1 MLSRRDF
8 LSRSALIALAPTVP
22 LFLAR
27 SVRAGVPQR
36 EGRVLVVIELNGG
49 NDGLNTVV
57 PFKDEGYLKN
67 RKVLRLPEKQ
77 LLKIDDRFALHPALG
92 DAMKLLESKRLTIVQ
107 GVGYPNPSRSHAR
120 SMAIWQTARLDPEEH
135 KGYGWLGRALDGSAA
150 SSLFAGTT
158 ALPIA
163 LRGRRSVASALSR
176 LEEFHLSDEAAAAR
190 TMASAAAGDDLS
202 AFLQRSFLD
211 AYTTSDR
218 LVEAAQVKEGSTSYP
233 STGLA
238 NRLQLVARLLKSGF
252 AARVYYTTQGSYD
265 THAAQ
270 LPAHATLLR
279 ELGGALRAFL
289 DDLAAA
295 RLAERVA
302 VLVFSEF
309 GRQVR
314 ENASAGTDHGT
325 AAPVFLAG
333 TGVQGG
339 LAGTAP
345 NLLELTSN
353 APKMTVDFRR
363 VYASVLED
371 WLGMLSKDALGGAFD
386 SVPLFRAC

>member
-8 LSRSALIALAPTVP
+8 LGRSGLIALAPTVP

-27 SVRAGVPQR
+27 SVRALAPDR
-36 EGRVLVVIELNGG
+36 DGRVLVVVQLSGG
-49 NDGLNTVV
+49 NDGINTVV

-67 RKVLRLPEKQ
+67 RKSLRLPEKQ
-77 LLKIDDRFALHPALG
+77 LHKIDDQIALHPALG

-107 GVGYPNPSRSHAR
+107 GVGYPNPSRSHDR
-120 SMAIWQTARLDPEEH
+120 SMAIWQTARFDPEEH
-135 KGYGWLGRALDGSAA
+135 KGHGWLGRALDTEA
-150 SSLFAGTT
+150 SPSLFLGTT
-158 ALPIA
+158 ALPAA
-163 LRGRRSVASALSR
+163 LRGRRSVASTLSR
-176 LEEFHLSDEAAAAR
+176 LEEFHLLGEAAAVRA
-190 TMASAAAGDDLS
+190 MASPASADDLN
-202 AFLQRSFLD
+202 AFVHRSFLD

-218 LVEAAQVKEGSTSYP
+218 LAEVARVQDGGVSYP

-238 NRLQLVARLLKSGF
+238 QRLQLVARLLKTGF
-252 AARVYYTTQGSYD
+252 AARVYYTSQDGYD

-270 LPAHATLLR
+270 LPRHGELLR

-333 TGVQGG
+333 AGVRSG
-339 LAGTAP
+339 LVGTAP
-345 NLLELTSN
+345 NLLDLVGN
-353 APKMTVDFRR
+353 APKKTMDFRR
-363 VYASVLED
+363 VYATVLQD
-371 WLGMLSKDALGGAFD
+371 WLGLSTKTVLGGDFERL
-386 SVPLFRAC
+386 SLFRF